1 MRGIVVGVVGSHRRA
16 KVASLLIV
24 GFVAAAISVVLVAS
38 AGASGCPSPSGDAY
52 SQSVLADGPVAYYRL
67 DESGGPTMCDMST
80 SKNDGTYSASGITY
94 GVPGALSGDPDSA
107 VAADGTPGV
116 IGISNAYS
124 AIAGNSSFTLEGW
137 FRSTGTIQDQVLV
150 ALASPEDAAR
160 GAIVGLTTWSNHNCG
175 SGSGYPSTIGLD
187 EYSASN
193 CWNTATDAVNLYDGS
208 WHYLAVTYDAST
220 YEVTGYVD
228 GRSLGAQPADATLDL
243 AAENYIRVGT
253 WVDTAVNQP
262 LIGNADEI
270 AAYPTALS
278 TAQIAAHYATAVSAG
293 GRPPGV
299 TVSGSPLVVSS
310 SSARFSGTVDSNGS
324 ATTAD
329 FEYGLD
335 PKYSGGGPVIY
346 NEHTPAVQVSAGVTS
361 FKLTSPVSG
370 LVPNALYH
378 VRLVATN
385 SAGTTDGSDQKFTT
399 AASPL
404 PPTPI
409 LGATQNAVPVSGFV
423 LVKLPHTRYAV
434 DDPASEANA
443 LAKGQGFIPLTQARQ
458 LPSGTQID
466 ARHGT
471 LNLTSASAT
480 STHGG
485 LQTVTVS
492 GAIFGINQ
500 SRTGLTKGLTTLSLL
515 EGDFQGAPS
524 YASCPNADS
533 DTPAAH
539 AAHLSPKLLQ
549 TLRASDQHGSF
560 RTKGRYSSATVR
572 GTVWGVR
579 DLCDGTLTIVHRGT
593 VDVFDFGTRKTIA
606 VHAGQ
611 SYLAKAF

>member
-1 MRGIVVGVVGSHRRA
+1 MRGIVVGVVCPNRRA
-16 KVASLLIV
+16 RMGSLLIV
-24 GFVAAAISVVLVAS
+24 GSVAAAISVVLVAS
-38 AGASGCPSPSGDAY
+38 AGALGCPSPSGDAY
-52 SQSVLADGPVAYYRL
+52 SHSVLAEGPVAYYRL
-67 DESGGPTMCDMST
+67 DESGGATMCDSST
-80 SKNDGTYSASGITY
+80 SKNDGSYNASGITY

-107 VAADGTPGV
+107 VAANGTPGV
-116 IGISNAYS
+116 IGVSNAYS
-124 AIAGNSSFTLEGW
+124 PIAGNSSFTLEGW
-137 FRSTGTIQDQVLV
+137 FRSTGTTQDQVLV
-150 ALASPEDAAR
+150 ALASPEVAAT
-160 GAIVGLTTWSNHNCG
+160 GAIVGLTTWSKHNCG
-175 SGSGYPSTIGLD
+175 SGTGYPSTLGLD

-193 CWNTATDAVNLYDGS
+193 CWNTATDGVNLYDGS

-228 GRSLGAQPADATLDL
+228 GQSLDAQPANATLSL

-262 LIGNADEI
+262 LIGDVDEI
-270 AAYPTALS
+270 AVYPTALS

-299 TVSGSPLVVSS
+299 TVSGRPVVVSS
-310 SSARFSGTVDSNGS
+310 SSARFSGTVDSNGL

-329 FEYGLD
+329 FEYALD

-346 NEHTPAVQVSAGVTS
+346 SAHTPAVELTAGVTS

-385 SAGTTDGSDQKFTT
+385 SAGTTDGPDQKFTT
-399 AASPL
+399 APSP
-404 PPTPI
+404 PPPPPI

-423 LVKLPHTRYAV
+423 LVKLPHTGYAA
-434 DDPASEANA
+434 DDLDSEGTA

-471 LNLTSASAT
+471 LNLTSATAT
-480 STHGG
+480 RTHGK

-492 GAIFGINQ
+492 GAIFGISQ
-500 SRTGLTKGLTTLSLL
+500 SPTGLTKGLTTLALL
-515 EGDFQGAPS
+515 EGDFPGAPS
-524 YASCPNADS
+524 YASCPKADA
-533 DTPAAH
+533 DAPGARAAT
-539 AAHLSPKLLQ
+539 LSPKLLQ

-560 RTKGRYSSATVR
+560 RTTGRYSSATVR

-593 VDVFDFGTRKTIA
+593 VDVFNFGTRRTVA